1 MLAAFEEAVND
12 ATKEIQKIYKETET
26 DTHYIFFLEYIKL
39 TKILADLEG
48 VDLGDDLEDE
58 KAQLITEKVY
68 QAMPHKEK
76 LSEVLSP
83 LYFPDFSTMMHLMC
97 LDLEEVEKRKQLFI
111 NGSPEWSI

>member
-26 DTHYIFFLEYIKL
+26 NTHYILFLEYIKL

-48 VDLGDDLEDE
+48 VDLEDE
-58 KAQLITEKVY
+58 KTQLVTEKVY
-68 QAMPHKEK
+68 HAMPHKEK
-76 LSEVLSP
+76 LLEVLSP
-83 LYFPDFSTMMHLMC
+83 LYFPDATAMMHLMS